1 MGEPVVGVAGRR
13 PMGVRAIWSL
23 VGVVLVLGGL
33 LIGRLVQWQ
42 VVERAELSALA
53 DQVNTRESLAPAVR
67 GRILGLDGTPL
78 VSNEP
83 SSVLT
88 MDPQVL
94 LESPDEGRALL
105 AAAARELGLEPDRVW
120 GRTRLCGTAGA
131 PPVPSCFSGSPYQ
144 PIPVAYDVDPVT
156 ALGVLEHPEDYPGL
170 TLSAV
175 PVRSHP
181 VSEINAAHVLGYLGR
196 PTRAEVDAADGSLS
210 AGDLVGRT
218 GLEAVYDEQLR
229 GTPGRSTLSVDP
241 RGVVTGTVT
250 STAPQRGLDL
260 RTHVQPAVQAHVE
273 RVLARTVRQ
282 ARADDSPPDSAAAVV
297 LDVRTGGVVAAA
309 SWPSYD
315 PQIWIDGVTQDQL
328 DRLSS
333 PDGGE
338 PLVNRVLGETFPPA
352 STYKVIS
359 LPAAIQSGID
369 PDKKYACPGS
379 VQIAGQTFRN
389 FKSRDLGSLDLRR
402 AIEVS
407 CDTVFYRWAFDNWR
421 ALGGLSQTADL
432 RDPWVLLSQDFGLG
446 SRTGIDLPGETP
458 GVVPGRE
465 WKRAYWEATRD
476 DACARAESGY
486 PQESDAQRRRFLEQL
501 ARESCA
507 EGYQYRAGDAANFAI
522 GQGDV
527 AATPLQMAVVY
538 AAVANGGTLWTPQ
551 VADAL
556 LSVEGDVVEDFAPE
570 KSGQVFLE
578 EATWQI
584 LRDGLE
590 GVNVRGTGAPA
601 FAGFDL
607 DTYPVAGKTGSAES
621 FGRRSTGWYASYGPA
636 DDPRYAVVV
645 VLEQGGIGGEI
656 AAPAARSIWDLLRT
670 LPAQ

>member
-78 VSNEP
+78 VGNEP

-218 GLEAVYDEQLR
+218 GLE
-229 GTPGRSTLSVDP
+229 
-241 RGVVTGTVT
+241 
-250 STAPQRGLDL
+250 
-260 RTHVQPAVQAHVE
+260 
-273 RVLARTVRQ
+273 
-282 ARADDSPPDSAAAVV
+282 
-297 LDVRTGGVVAAA
+297 
-309 SWPSYD
+309 
-315 PQIWIDGVTQDQL
+315 
-328 DRLSS
+328 
-333 PDGGE
+333 
-338 PLVNRVLGETFPPA
+338 
-352 STYKVIS
+352 
-359 LPAAIQSGID
+359 
-369 PDKKYACPGS
+369 
-379 VQIAGQTFRN
+379 
-389 FKSRDLGSLDLRR
+389 
-402 AIEVS
+402 
-407 CDTVFYRWAFDNWR
+407 
-421 ALGGLSQTADL
+421 
-432 RDPWVLLSQDFGLG
+432 
-446 SRTGIDLPGETP
+446 
-458 GVVPGRE
+458 
-465 WKRAYWEATRD
+465 
-476 DACARAESGY
+476 
-486 PQESDAQRRRFLEQL
+486 
-501 ARESCA
+501 
-507 EGYQYRAGDAANFAI
+507 
-522 GQGDV
+522 
-527 AATPLQMAVVY
+527 
-538 AAVANGGTLWTPQ
+538 
-551 VADAL
+551 
-556 LSVEGDVVEDFAPE
+556 
-570 KSGQVFLE
+570 
-578 EATWQI
+578 
-584 LRDGLE
+584 
-590 GVNVRGTGAPA
+590 
-601 FAGFDL
+601 
-607 DTYPVAGKTGSAES
+607 
-621 FGRRSTGWYASYGPA
+621 
-636 DDPRYAVVV
+636 
-645 VLEQGGIGGEI
+645 
-656 AAPAARSIWDLLRT
+656 
-670 LPAQ
+670 